1 MFRFD
6 ICDTPYVKNQMQQT
20 DEINTDE
27 YEDTEELAL
36 PADVVSDFFAIRWDN
51 EWFSGKSKNL
61 YDYHFRNT
69 FLCIP
74 GAYLFQ

>member
-1 MFRFD
+1 
-6 ICDTPYVKNQMQQT
+6 MQQT

-51 EWFSGKSKNL
+51 ESFSGKS
-61 YDYHFRNT
+61 
-69 FLCIP
+69 
-74 GAYLFQ
+74 